1 MRRTVVTGVAG
12 ALLLAVVSGCGG
24 DTDLGVPSDAS
35 PDAGKSIAINP
46 SDTLK
51 KKSQGMEN
59 SKGKPAT
66 P

>member
-1 MRRTVVTGVAG
+1 MRRTVVMGVAA
-12 ALLLAVVSGCGG
+12 ALLLAVVSGCGE
-24 DTDLGVPSDAS
+24 DADLGVPKDAS

-46 SDTLK
+46 GDTLK
-51 KKSQGMEN
+51 KKTEGMEN

>member
-1 MRRTVVTGVAG
+1 MRRTVVTGVAT
-12 ALLLAVVSGCGG
+12 ALLFAVVSGCGG
-24 DTDLGVPSDAS
+24 DTDLGVPSNPP

-51 KKSQGMEN
+51 KKTEGMEN
-59 SKGKPAT
+59 SKSKPAT